1 MMKQQ
6 KHNEMGFTLVELIVT
21 MAIAAII
28 LTQAVPSFSTM
39 ISNNRLT
46 TQTNDLVADI
56 NLARSEAIKRGLR
69 VILCRTANPNAVAA
83 TCGGTANTWST
94 SWLLYAD
101 DDGSGVFESANDT
114 LIRIGH
120 PAQSTITVMTN
131 ATSNNNLEY
140 NPDGT
145 TNEGG
150 NTAIF
155 AICDDRGTAN
165 GLQINV
171 NGMGRP
177 RLISAPLGT
186 CTP

>member
-83 TCGGTANTWST
+83 TCGGTANTWSMMVP
-94 SWLLYAD
+94 
-101 DDGSGVFESANDT
+101 VFLSPLMT
-114 LIRIGH
+114 LSSVSVIRLNQ
-120 PAQSTITVMTN
+120 PSR
-131 ATSNNNLEY
+131 S
-140 NPDGT
+140 
-145 TNEGG
+145 
-150 NTAIF
+150 
-155 AICDDRGTAN
+155 
-165 GLQINV
+165 
-171 NGMGRP
+171 
-177 RLISAPLGT
+177 
-186 CTP
+186 

>member
-1 MMKQQ
+1 MNRYKQT
-6 KHNEMGFTLVELIVT
+6 MGGFTLVELVVT

-46 TQTNDLVADI
+46 TQTNNLVADI
-56 NLARSEAIKRGLR
+56 NLARSEAVKRGLR
-69 VILCRTANPNAVAA
+69 VILCRTADPYAAAA

-94 SWLLYAD
+94 GWLLYAD
-101 DDGSGVFESANDT
+101 DDGSGVYESANDT
-114 LIRIGH
+114 LIRVGA
-120 PAQSTITVMTN
+120 PAVSTVAVKTN
-131 ATSNNNLEY
+131 STSNNNLEY

-150 NTAIF
+150 STAIF

-177 RLISAPLGT
+177 RLISSPLTT